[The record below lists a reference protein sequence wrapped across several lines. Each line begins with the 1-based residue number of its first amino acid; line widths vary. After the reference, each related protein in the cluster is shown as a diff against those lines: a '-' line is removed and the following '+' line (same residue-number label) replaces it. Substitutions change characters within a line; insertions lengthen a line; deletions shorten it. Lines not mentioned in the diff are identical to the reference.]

1 MPEITLS
8 GSAGRIEA
16 RYFAGNQNQIAVLL
30 MHPHPLMGGTM
41 SNKLIYTLYNSFVKM
56 DISCMRFNFR
66 GVGRSEGE
74 FDSGDGELSDTA
86 VALNWLQSKNPGQ
99 PIWVC
104 GYSFGAWI
112 AMQLLMRRPEIQRF
126 IAISPPCNMHDFNFL
141 APCPKSGQVIH
152 GDQDVIVP
160 IDDTTN
166 MVTKLNTQKNIKVDY
181 KIIQNADH
189 FYKSHIN
196 EVRQHVCQ
204 YIHEVLYP
212 ALP

>member
-8 GSAGRIEA
+8 GPSGRIEA
-16 RYFAGNQNQIAVLL
+16 RYYAGSPNNIAILL

-56 DISCMRFNFR
+56 NISCMRFNFR

-74 FDSGDGELSDTA
+74 FDNGEGELSDTA
-86 VALNWLQSKNPGQ
+86 VALNWLQSKSPGQ

-141 APCPKSGQVIH
+141 APCPKSGQIIH
-152 GDQDVIVP
+152 GAQDTIVP
-160 IDDTTN
+160 IENTSEL
-166 MVTKLNTQKNIKVDY
+166 VEKLNTQKNIKVDY
-181 KIIQNADH
+181 QVLQDADH
-189 FYKSHIN
+189 FYKYQIE
-196 EVRQHVCQ
+196 EVRQLVCR
-204 YIHEVLYP
+204 YVHETLSP
-212 ALP
+212 ALQ